1 MVEANIAQPVSE
13 VAQSGSE
20 SISDTKAHRA
30 WVKPL
35 VRSILFGIISV
46 SAYLLLF
53 LNEGTVTE
61 HFSRGG
67 VYTLAVV
74 GTAIAFSL
82 IHGTFA
88 NYVLELVGI
97 RPKDSH

>member
-1 MVEANIAQPVSE
+1 MREAELVQPVYGNIFTRIARVVWSK
-13 VAQSGSE
+13 
-20 SISDTKAHRA
+20 T
-30 WVKPL
+30 L
-35 VRSILFGIISV
+35 VRAVLFGVVSI

-53 LNEGTVTE
+53 LNEETITE

-74 GTAIAFSL
+74 GTAVAFSL

-88 NYVLELVGI
+88 NYILELVGI
-97 RPKDSH
+97 RAKDSH